1 MRGALFTLI
10 LLLFSILPTTVLA
23 QIEPKPEVSVSCDN
37 YYGDAIYPGA
47 NWGSVDII
55 CNIQN
60 DNPYVVEVEFNL
72 IWDYIGSDLDNIN
85 LNPNSNGDVY
95 FELTAEETAPPG
107 MFEMKLEATVVE
119 YLEVRDCGD
128 CPTNDDTLQIQI
140 LAWTEFGIELISET
154 PAGSYDFYSHNNLN
168 QCEID
173 LDFSFEVEINVAGN
187 ELYNPTVGYST
198 LIFDTSYDELN
209 IDIEINKPEQKQLN
223 IEIGESENID
233 GSFNI
238 ESIGEYNQDVFVL
251 FLIVAGEV
259 DAVERSTAGERF
271 QYYQDISYLV
281 GGCMF
286 YYQSNN
292 GDLIIEPIIIETSS
306 NDSYIY
312 TIAGA
317 AGASTILLLIILAA
331 VLLRRRK

>member
-1 MRGALFTLI
+1 MRGALFALT

-37 YYGDAIYPGA
+37 TYEIALDPSRG
-47 NWGSVDII
+47 WGEVPIV

-60 DNPYVVEVEFNL
+60 DNPYGVEVEFNL
-72 IWDYIGSDLDNIN
+72 IWDYIGSDVDNIN
-85 LNPNSNGDVY
+85 LSPNSNEDVY
-95 FELTAEETAPPG
+95 FELRAEETAPPG

-119 YLEVRDCGD
+119 YLEVRECSD
-128 CPTNDDTLQIQI
+128 CPINDDTLQIKI
-140 LAWTEFGIELISET
+140 LAWTEFGIELISES

-187 ELYNPTVGYST
+187 ELYNPTVGYSMI
-198 LIFDTSYDELN
+198 IFDDSYDELN

-259 DAVERSTAGERF
+259 DDVARSTAGESF
-271 QYYQDISYLV
+271 QYNQEIAWLV
-281 GGCMF
+281 GGCTF
-286 YYQSNN
+286 YYQSDN
-292 GDLIIEPIIIETSS
+292 GNITYEPIIIKTSS
-306 NDSYIY
+306 DDSYIY